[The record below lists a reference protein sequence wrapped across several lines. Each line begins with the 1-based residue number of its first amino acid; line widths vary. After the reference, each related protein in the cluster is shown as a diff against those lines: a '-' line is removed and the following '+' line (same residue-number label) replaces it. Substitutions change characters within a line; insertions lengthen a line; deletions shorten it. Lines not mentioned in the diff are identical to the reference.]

1 MALKPLGP
9 LTITPRVQR
18 EQERGGPP
26 AYSAALRKAAHD
38 GWILVVQPPTDLETA
53 QLMAWSRNLLSA
65 TDAELL
71 AWAKRHRCLLLTN
84 DGDLIRACT
93 KLGVEAIDLVQTL
106 VILRE
111 NGHVD
116 DAMLARI
123 VSDIAYHDNKRF
135 TPAQLEALGL
145 PVG

>member
-1 MALKPLGP
+1 M
-9 LTITPRVQR
+9 TITPRVKR

-26 AYSAALRKAAHD
+26 PYAAALQQAARD
-38 GWILVVQPPTDLETA
+38 GWIRVGAPPPDLETA
-53 QLMAWSRNLLSA
+53 QYVEWSRHMLSP

-71 AWAKRHRCLLLTN
+71 AWAKREGCLLPTN
-84 DGDLIRACT
+84 DGDLIRACK
-93 KLGVEAIDLVQTL
+93 KLGVEAVDLVQTL

-111 NGHVD
+111 NGFID
-116 DAMLARI
+116 EKTLARV
-123 VSDIAYHDNKRF
+123 VSDISYHDNKRF